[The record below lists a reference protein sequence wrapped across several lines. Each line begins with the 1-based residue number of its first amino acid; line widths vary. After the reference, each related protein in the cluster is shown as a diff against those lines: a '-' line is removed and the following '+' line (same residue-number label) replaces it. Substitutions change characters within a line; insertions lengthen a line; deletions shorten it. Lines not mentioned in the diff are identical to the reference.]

1 MNTTPNTPAAEVIAT
16 ARLRHGQCLAVFEQT
31 KGGFLKIRAT
41 IYRSDIEIDSLWF
54 STLEAA
60 QRWAQEMMAIEA
72 R

>member
-1 MNTTPNTPAAEVIAT
+1 M
-16 ARLRHGQCLAVFEQT
+16 HAVERIDEQT